1 MARLRGIAAG
11 AGYGAVSAGAR
22 GCPRALT
29 LLALA
34 WQGTALAAVLQ
45 GIEVAAT
52 PAALSRLSIEELA
65 EIEVMSVSRR
75 TERLADAPAA
85 VYVIARDQIRSAGVA
100 TLPEALRLA
109 PNLQVARINSN
120 SYAISARG
128 FNSESANKL
137 LVMIDGRTVY
147 TPLHSGVFWDVQDV
161 VLNDVER
168 IEVVSGPGGTLWGA
182 NAVNGVINVV
192 TRPARDTV
200 GSSLAGVAGADD
212 RGLTLRHGWRL
223 PGGGA
228 RVHAKSYH
236 HDGTERADGSAADD
250 AWKHTQAGFRAD
262 VGAPSSS
269 WTLQGDAYEG
279 EAHAAG
285 GPQRHVSGAN
295 LLASWSRELGER
307 ASLRVQAYLD
317 HSKRHQPGLFSET
330 LDTADLDVQ
339 HQFTFGSRHEIV
351 WGGGVRHHR
360 DHTGGSVLL
369 AFVPDD
375 SRLTLANVF
384 AQDTVSFGERWK
396 LTAGLK
402 LERNSYTGLEH
413 QPNLRLAWK
422 RDEHSLWWAAVS
434 RAVRTPSRLDRD
446 FRVFVPLPAPYGA
459 PLVGGPGFKSE
470 VLKAWEIGHRSQ
482 PAPGTSLTV
491 NVFHHRYDRLRSVE
505 RSSPG
510 AIVIGNGVRGH
521 SIGLEAWAGHQVDPG
536 WRVMAG
542 LSLLRQRLSFVP
554 DSTDPGSPALG
565 ANDPRHQVQL
575 RSSWTLPRSMSLDVG
590 VRAVGALPNPAVP
603 AYTAVDARVAW
614 SPRADLELS
623 LAGFNLLD
631 ARHPEFGA
639 APGRSELGRRLLL
652 RATWSL

>member
-11 AGYGAVSAGAR
+11 TTDGSVSVGAR
-22 GCPRALT
+22 RCPRALT

-34 WQGTALAAVLQ
+34 WPGTALAAALP
-45 GIEVAAT
+45 GIDVAAT

-65 EIEVMSVSRR
+65 EIEVTSVSRR

-85 VYVIARDQIRSAGVA
+85 VYVITREQIRGAGVT

-128 FNSESANKL
+128 FNSDSANKL

-161 VLNDVER
+161 MLNDVER

-192 TRPARDTV
+192 TRSARDTV
-200 GSSLAGVAGADD
+200 GTDVAGVAGTDD
-212 RGLTLRHGWRL
+212 RGLALRHGWRL
-223 PGGGA
+223 GGGGA
-228 RVHAKSYH
+228 RVYARRFH
-236 HDGTERADGSAADD
+236 HDGTERTDGSAAND

-262 VGAPSSS
+262 IGAPASS

-279 EAHAAG
+279 EAHVTG
-285 GPQRHVSGAN
+285 SPQRRVSGGN
-295 LLASWSRELGER
+295 LLASWHRELGER
-307 ASLRVQAYLD
+307 STLRVQVYLD
-317 HSKRHQPGLFSET
+317 HSRRVQPGLFSET
-330 LDTADLDVQ
+330 LDTADVDVQ
-339 HQFTFGSRHEIV
+339 HQVPFGSRHQIV
-351 WGGGVRHHR
+351 WGGGIRHHR
-360 DHTGGSVLL
+360 DHTGGSALL
-369 AFVPDD
+369 AFVPAD
-375 SRLTLANVF
+375 SRLTLANLF
-384 AQDTVSFGERWK
+384 AQDTVSFGPRWK

-422 RDEHSLWWAAVS
+422 PDEQSLWWAAVS

-459 PLVGGPGFKSE
+459 PLAGGPGFRSE
-470 VLKAWEIGHRSQ
+470 ALKAWEIGHRSQ
-482 PAPGTSLTV
+482 PAPGTSLSV
-491 NVFHHRYDRLRSVE
+491 NLFHHRYDRLRSLE
-505 RSSPG
+505 RSG
-510 AIVIGNGVRGH
+510 AGPMVIGNGVRGH
-521 SIGLEAWAGHQVDPG
+521 SVGLEAWAGHQIDPR

-542 LSLLRQRLSFVP
+542 LSLLKQRLSFVP
-554 DSTDPGSPALG
+554 ESTDPGPAALG
-565 ANDPRHQVQL
+565 ANDPRHQLQL
-575 RSSWTLPRSMSLDVG
+575 RSSWTLPRSLSLDVG
-590 VRAVGALPNPAVP
+590 VRAVGALPSPAVP
-603 AYTAVDARVAW
+603 AYTTVDARLGW

-631 ARHPEFGA
+631 DRHPEFGA
-639 APGRSELGRRLLL
+639 APGRSELGRRLVL
-652 RATWSL
+652 RAIWSL